1 MIRPK
6 KGFVKSEFAEN
17 GEKILKEEFRVRHLR
32 SGTFGGILILSDE
45 NWGVL
50 PMKKIASVLWTLPL
64 VLAGC
69 GAQEKTVT
77 VWPIVLVVL
86 AVAVGALALLRTRAW
101 QAYNRRRAKKGRKD
115 VPLDMLTMIAWGLAG
130 VLLVVALLGGL
141 LGGNSE
147 KKPPDDEIGTSTA
160 DTTPQPHWEDTETG
174 RKYILA
180 DGTVATGW
188 QDIENKRYYFKEDG
202 STLAA
207 GWQELEGQKLYF
219 RADGSMAR
227 GEETVD
233 GVKTFFT
240 STGAVVEVA
249 NPWNEIPSEYP
260 IELMDLSNIYAVE
273 GIQID
278 VKIYEP
284 LKAMMD
290 ACNKAMAEQYGDK
303 ASKCC
308 VTSGYRTMDDQ
319 IRLYTQEIK
328 KWLDQDLTQD
338 EAEKAAATAVAAPG
352 TSEHQLGL
360 AVDIVDTGSW
370 KLDEF
375 QADLPAQQW
384 LINNSWEY
392 GFILRY
398 PEGKTD
404 ETGIIYEPWHYRY
417 VGKELAKELHELN
430 MTLEAYLNSLD

>member
-1 MIRPK
+1 
-6 KGFVKSEFAEN
+6 
-17 GEKILKEEFRVRHLR
+17 
-32 SGTFGGILILSDE
+32 
-45 NWGVL
+45 
-50 PMKKIASVLWTLPL
+50 MKKIFGSLWVLPL

-69 GAQEKTVT
+69 GGQEKSGS
-77 VWPIVLVVL
+77 VWPILLVVL
-86 AVAVGALALLRTRAW
+86 AVAFGVLAVVRTRAW
-101 QAYNRRRAKKGRKD
+101 EAYNRRRAKKGRKD
-115 VPLDMLTMIAWGLAG
+115 VPLDMLTVIAWGLAFT
-130 VLLVVALLGGL
+130 LLIGGL
-141 LGGNSE
+141 FGLVLKGE
-147 KKPPDDEIGTSTA
+147 PKPKETEPAEVV
-160 DTTPQPHWEDTETG
+160 DTTPKAHWEDTEAG
-174 RKYILA
+174 RRYILA
-180 DGTVATGW
+180 DGTVAIGW
-188 QDIENKRYYFKEDG
+188 QEIDGKRYYLHNDG
-202 STLAA
+202 TPMAG
-207 GWQELEGQKLYF
+207 GWQELEGVKLYF
-219 RADGSMAR
+219 REDGSMAR

-249 NPWNEIPSEYP
+249 NPWNEVPAEYP
-260 IELMDLSNIYAVE
+260 VELMDLSTIYAVD

-284 LKAMMD
+284 LKTMMD

-319 IRLYTQEIK
+319 IRIYNQEIN
-328 KWLDQDLTQD
+328 KWLAQDLTED
-338 EAEKAAATAVAAPG
+338 EAKKAAATAVAVPG

-384 LINNSWEY
+384 LIANSWEY

-417 VGKELAKELHELN
+417 VGKELAKELHDLD
-430 MTLEAYLNSLD
+430 MTLEAYLDSLN